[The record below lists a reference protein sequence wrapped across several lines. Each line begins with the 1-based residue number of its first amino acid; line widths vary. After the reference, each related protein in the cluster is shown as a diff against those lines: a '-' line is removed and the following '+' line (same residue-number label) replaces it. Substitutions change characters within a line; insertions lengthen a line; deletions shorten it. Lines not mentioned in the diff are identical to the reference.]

1 MRKWLAIFIFSIF
14 AFHSLLKTVVMVD
27 YVVRYDYYANVLCV
41 NKAQK
46 NSCCKGS
53 CQIKKELNWLGLAKD
68 NLNLKEVFQHFFKI
82 KFQDLNVPPDFFVF
96 NPSSNLEP
104 IKYREAPKQG
114 ACKGH
119 LDERLRPPSKQAQVS
134 FFTSHS
140 SIHLA

>member
-1 MRKWLAIFIFSIF
+1 MRKCLAIFIFSIF

-68 NLNLKEVFQHFFKI
+68 DLNLKEVFQHFFKI

-96 NPSSNLEP
+96 HSTPDLEP
-104 IKYREAPKQG
+104 MKYLTLLKQQV
-114 ACKGH
+114 CKGH
-119 LDERLRPPSKQAQVS
+119 LDKLLRPPSIQAQVTI
-134 FFTSHS
+134 F
-140 SIHLA
+140 